1 MLSRPEQ
8 RDFIDEGSCDGQQ
21 RSLSHC
27 EYTYTCFILLIDL
40 TILTVFILFIMLEMS
55 KYFSAKLIGIMVLIA
70 LPVCPPFITLH
81 VRGMEAGETGERINE
96 LTNTISFCPSLKN
109 QPHIRNMVAVLN
121 NQRQY
126 WVEQARQGQD

>member
-27 EYTYTCFILLIDL
+27 EYTYTCFIVLIEL
-40 TILTVFILFIMLEMS
+40 TILTVLIMLEMC
-55 KYFSAKLIGIMVLIA
+55 KYFSAKLIGIMVLII
-70 LPVCPPFITLH
+70 LPVCPPFVTLH
-81 VRGMEAGETGERINE
+81 VRGMEAGETGERID
-96 LTNTISFCPSLKN
+96 TISFCPSLKN
-109 QPHIRNMVAVLN
+109 QPHMLNMVAVLN